1 MCHFDN
7 AREKKSNIEGIEYM
21 KREQG
26 NSFISTVTKFSGAYD
41 GFQPS
46 GLNTKFMRRL
56 LNMSYTMS
64 LNYHAVAMRS
74 LLQLY

>member
-1 MCHFDN
+1 
-7 AREKKSNIEGIEYM
+7 M
-21 KREQG
+21 KREQS
-26 NSFISTVTKFSGAYD
+26 NSFILTVTKFSGAYD

-46 GLNTKFMRRL
+46 SLNTKFMRRFL
-56 LNMSYTMS
+56 YMSYTMS